1 MWRKEGET
9 GLQDAVLSNK
19 ESAKLSQM
27 QAESNSEDSVLG
39 GDGIK
44 KRQKRKSSG
53 PWHVYKVLVIWLWPP
68 SAASSH
74 CSQSLSRLGLS
85 H

>member
-39 GDGIK
+39 GQMG
-44 KRQKRKSSG
+44 
-53 PWHVYKVLVIWLWPP
+53 
-68 SAASSH
+68 
-74 CSQSLSRLGLS
+74 
-85 H
+85 